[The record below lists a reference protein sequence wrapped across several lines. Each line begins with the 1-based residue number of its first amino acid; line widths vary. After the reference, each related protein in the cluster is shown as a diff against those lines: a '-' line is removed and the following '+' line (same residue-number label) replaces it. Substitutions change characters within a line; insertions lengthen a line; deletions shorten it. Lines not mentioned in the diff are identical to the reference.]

1 MQTYKINTQEEMEQ
15 FKDDL
20 GFNVDGNLEVNC
32 TLDFKGRLLV
42 KGYLLIKAGYSIKAG
57 GWIEA
62 GSWIEA
68 GIWIKAG
75 SWIEAGD
82 SIEAGYS
89 IKAGGSIEAGDSIEA
104 GSWIEAGDW
113 IKAGSWIEAGSS
125 YGISAGLQITCK
137 GILKYGLKCFAGV
150 CVWREITDEEKT
162 ITCGKHEGGR
172 IEYGILC
179 ETGLEES
186 KITECVIKGKTYK
199 VKILEEC

>member
-42 KGYLLIKAGYSIKAG
+42 KGYLLIK
-57 GWIEA
+57 
-62 GSWIEA
+62 
-68 GIWIKAG
+68 
-75 SWIEAGD
+75 
-82 SIEAGYS
+82 AGYS